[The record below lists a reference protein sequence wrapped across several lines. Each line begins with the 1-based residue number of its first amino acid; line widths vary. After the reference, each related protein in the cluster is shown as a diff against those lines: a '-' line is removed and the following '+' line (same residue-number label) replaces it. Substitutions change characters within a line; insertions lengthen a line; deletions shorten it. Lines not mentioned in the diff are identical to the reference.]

1 MLLLD
6 TLVNP
11 KRLVLEEINDRRD
24 ENSVHP
30 LHRIELLDKIAWHH
44 VNYMAKKNTITH
56 FGFKHRGRFIK
67 KMLGNSYVGENVCK
81 YPSKVYSQRVV
92 KNITDGWMRSEG
104 HKRNILNPAY
114 TNTGIGCVVKDGSIY
129 IVQIFMG

>member
-6 TLVNP
+6 NLVNP

-24 ENSVHP
+24 ENNVHP
-30 LHRIELLDKIAWHH
+30 LYRIELLDKIAWHH
-44 VNYMAKKNTITH
+44 VNYMANKNTITH
-56 FGFKHRGRFIK
+56 FGFKYRGRFIK

-81 YPSKVYSQRVV
+81 YPSKVYSKRVV
-92 KNITDGWMRSEG
+92 KNITDGWMRSDG
-104 HKRNILNPAY
+104 HRKNILNPVY
-114 TNTGIGCVVKDGSIY
+114 TKTGIGCVVKDGCIY